1 MYGLVNKSMQDLVTE
16 RFGAGTWMRIRRAAG
31 VDHEAFVSMQAY
43 PDTVTYALVQAAS
56 RELDI
61 PVPNLL
67 EAFGEHWV
75 HDTGRQGYGDLMRLA
90 GKSFV
95 EFLQELDN
103 MHGRV
108 AVAFPALTPPSF
120 ECTDVAP
127 GQVRLHYHSTRD
139 GLGPM
144 VVGLIRGLAG
154 VFGLTGLVV
163 KHEVRRSD
171 GADHDEFLIRWC
183 ET

>member
-1 MYGLVNKSMQDLVTE
+1 MYGLVNKSMQDLVTT
-16 RFGAGTWMRIRRAAG
+16 RFGAETWTRIRREAG
-31 VDHEAFVSMQAY
+31 VEHEAFVSMQAY
-43 PDTVTYALVQAAS
+43 PDAITYDLVKAAS

-75 HDTGRQGYGDLMRLA
+75 HDTGRQGYGDLMWLA
-90 GKSFV
+90 GKTFV

-103 MHGRV
+103 MHGRI
-108 AVAFPALTPPSF
+108 ALTFPALTPPSF

-127 GQVRLHYHSTRD
+127 GQVRLHYHSTRE
-139 GLGPM
+139 GLAPM

-154 VFGLTGLVV
+154 VFGLTGLAIE
-163 KHEVRRSD
+163 HDVRRSE
-171 GADHDEFLIRWC
+171 GADHDEFFVRWG